1 VGIQGGVELLRDRP
15 VSRSA
20 IKAALHVLVR
30 TTAWG
35 RNRIKA
41 VDITGTVPV
50 PVDMLFDDGV
60 ERRACELVLAALDML
75 FDDAT
80 ERRACELVL
89 TAAAH
94 GAVPERVTTAMLG
107 ILQFWCLNRGY
118 WKKKCAA
125 TVYSYHCGTA
135 TSAVGTCVAGFGP
148 LVCDYKRLGT

>member
-1 VGIQGGVELLRDRP
+1 VELLRDRP

-89 TAAAH
+89 TAAAR
-94 GAVPERVTTAMLG
+94 GAVPKRVTTAMLG
-107 ILQFWCLNRGY
+107 TRQFWCLNRGY
-118 WKKKCAA
+118 WEKKM
-125 TVYSYHCGTA
+125 CGHGVQLPLWHRH
-135 TSAVGTCVAGFGP
+135 VGYWHLRGGLWTFGA
-148 LVCDYKRLGT
+148 RLQKIRDIVSRT